1 MPLSPMTSNS
11 SWFLILLYS
20 QIYNLL
26 RTLSFT
32 VSSPTSGSTPT
43 PETLLMFS
51 FSPLTVASS
60 VPYPSPFFPLS
71 REKSSFS
78 RFVETQ
84 IFRTRRLLGERAST
98 QIYKKCVP
106 RSCLSLKKNYLF
118 ILDRAVSL
126 LLRADF
132 L

>member
-26 RTLSFT
+26 RTLFFT

-51 FSPLTVASS
+51 FAPLTVISS
-60 VPYPSPFFPLS
+60 VPYPTPLFPLS

-78 RFVETQ
+78 RFTETQ

-126 LLRADF
+126 LLQADF